1 MSDPHHGPLAHVPL
15 PGSSRKPLV
24 DVRQIGPV
32 EPTEDVPFTVV
43 LRRRADLP
51 QNLVEGPDTVSR
63 TELAVRFGADPDDI
77 ERVRTVFEAAGVRV
91 VDVHPGSRRL
101 AAVGPAAAVNA
112 LFGTELS
119 IVSNEPLVGEG
130 PFEHR
135 SRSGGLRVP
144 ASVDGIIVAVLGLDS
159 RQQARPQ
166 MRVNPPTTAHTA
178 YNASD
183 LAAVYEFP
191 AGADGTGQLAAII
204 ELGGGFAQSDL
215 DTYFGGLGIPT
226 PSVTAIGVDGGQN
239 GGGQDPT
246 GADGEVLLDIEVLG
260 ALAPGAHQLVY
271 FAPNTDQGF
280 LDAVSTAV
288 HATPTP
294 AVVSISWGQ
303 SEDQWTAQA
312 RSALDQA
319 FADAAA
325 LGVTICA
332 ASGDNGSGDGQ
343 TDGAAHV
350 DFPASSPYALACGGT
365 SLRLTAAGKEL
376 SEEVW
381 NDGPGKGATGGGVSD
396 VYPKPA
402 WQSVCGVPN
411 RAGVT
416 TSGRGVPDVSAN
428 ADPATGY
435 HILVDGKAVVVGGT
449 SAVAPLWSALICRLV
464 QALGRPLGM
473 LQPVIYAQAHAGHA
487 TPGFRDITVGDNG
500 AYQATSGWNPCTG
513 LGVPNGTELLAVFGK
528 GNPGT
533 AAGTGAP

>member
-1 MSDPHHGPLAHVPL
+1 MSGLHHVPL
-15 PGSSRKPLV
+15 PGSARTALA
-24 DVRQIGPV
+24 DVRRIGPV
-32 EPTEDVPFTVV
+32 APTEEVAFTVV

-51 QNLVEGPDTVSR
+51 RDLVEGLDTVSR
-63 TELAVRFGADPDDI
+63 AELAMRYGADPDDV
-77 ERVRTVFEAAGVRV
+77 ERVRTVFDAAGVRV

-101 AAVGPAAAVNA
+101 SAVGPAAAVNA
-112 LFGTELS
+112 LFSTELS
-119 IVSNEPLVGEG
+119 LVSNEPLVGDG

-135 SRSGGLRVP
+135 SRSGELRVP
-144 ASVDGIIVAVLGLDS
+144 ASVDGIIVAVLGLDN
-159 RQQARPQ
+159 RQQVRPQ
-166 MRVNPPTTAHTA
+166 MRVHPPTVAHAA
-178 YNASD
+178 YNTPV
-183 LAAVYEFP
+183 LGAVYDFP
-191 AGADGTGQLAAII
+191 AGTDGTGRIAAVI
-204 ELGGGFAQSDL
+204 ELGGGYAQSDL

-226 PSVTAIGVDGGQN
+226 PSVTAVGVDGGRN

-260 ALAPGAHQLVY
+260 ALAPGAQQFVY

-312 RSALDQA
+312 RTALDQA

-325 LGVTICA
+325 LGVTVCVA
-332 ASGDNGSGDGQ
+332 AGDNGSADGQ

-365 SLRLTAAGKEL
+365 SLRLNTDGTAQ

-381 NDGPGKGATGGGVSD
+381 NDGPGSGATGGGVSD
-396 VYPKPA
+396 VYPVPT
-402 WQSVCGVPN
+402 WQTVCGVPN
-411 RAGVT
+411 RAGAT
-416 TSGRGVPDVSAN
+416 TRGRGVPDVSAD

-435 HILVDGKAVVVGGT
+435 HIFVDGKPVVVGGT
-449 SAVAPLWSALICRLV
+449 SAVAPLWAALVCRLA
-464 QALGRPLGM
+464 QALGRTLGM
-473 LQPVIYAQAHAGHA
+473 LQPVIYAQAQPGRA
-487 TPGFRDITVGDNG
+487 TPGFRDVTVGNNG

-513 LGVPNGTELLAVFGK
+513 LGVPNGTELLTVFGQHK
-528 GNPGT
+528 PGT
-533 AAGTGAP
+533 AADPATP

>member
-1 MSDPHHGPLAHVPL
+1 MSDPHHVSPPHVPL
-15 PGSSRKPLV
+15 PGSSRTPLV

-51 QNLVEGPDTVSR
+51 RNLVEGPDTVSR

-77 ERVRTVFEAAGVRV
+77 ERVRTVFEAAGVRIV
-91 VDVHPGSRRL
+91 EVHPGSRRL

-166 MRVNPPTTAHTA
+166 MRVHPADVAHAAYNPP
-178 YNASD
+178 D
-183 LAAVYEFP
+183 LGPVYDFP
-191 AGADGTGQLAAII
+191 AGTDGTGRIAAVI
-204 ELGGGFAQSDL
+204 ELGGGYVQSDL

-226 PSVTAIGVDGGQN
+226 PSVTSVGVDGAQN
-239 GGGQDPT
+239 GGGQDPN

-294 AVVSISWGQ
+294 VVVSISWGQ

-312 RSALDQA
+312 RTALDQA

-325 LGVTICA
+325 LGVTVCVA
-332 ASGDNGSGDGQ
+332 AGDNGSADAQNDGP
-343 TDGAAHV
+343 AHV
-350 DFPASSPYALACGGT
+350 DFPASSPHALACGGT
-365 SLRLTAAGKEL
+365 TLRLTPAGKEQ

-396 VYPKPA
+396 VYPVPT
-402 WQSVCGVPN
+402 WQATCGVPN
-411 RAGVT
+411 RAGAT
-416 TSGRGVPDVSAN
+416 TSGRGVPDVSAD

-435 HILVDGKAVVVGGT
+435 HIFVDGKAVVVGGT
-449 SAVAPLWSALICRLV
+449 SAVAPLWAALVCRLS
-464 QALGRPLGM
+464 QALGHPLGM
-473 LQPVIYAQAHAGHA
+473 LQPLIYAQAHAGQA
-487 TPGFRDITVGDNG
+487 TPGFRDITIGNNG
-500 AYQATSGWNPCTG
+500 AYQANPGWNPCTG
-513 LGVPNGTELLAVFGK
+513 LGVPIGTDLLAVFGK
-528 GNPGT
+528 NQPGT
-533 AAGTGAP
+533 ATAQ